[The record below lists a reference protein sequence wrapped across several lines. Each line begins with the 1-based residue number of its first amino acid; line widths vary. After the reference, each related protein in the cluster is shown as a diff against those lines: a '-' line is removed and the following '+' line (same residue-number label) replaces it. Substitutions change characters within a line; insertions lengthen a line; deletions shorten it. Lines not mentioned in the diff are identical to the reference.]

1 MSYKWQRLCRSV
13 CLVALVG
20 ASLGCGADDP
30 ATQPDRQTSPPSR
43 LLSVGD
49 FTTYL
54 DDEPSAMLVN
64 VHVPYEGHIEGTD
77 AFVPFDEI
85 ELWGELP
92 ANSETP
98 IAVYC
103 RSGNMS
109 AEAAAALTALGYT
122 DVVDLEGGM
131 NAWTAAGNQLVTDS
145 S

>member
-1 MSYKWQRLCRSV
+1 M
-13 CLVALVG
+13 G
-20 ASLGCGADDP
+20 ASVGCGADDP
-30 ATQPDRQTSPPSR
+30 AAQPDRQTSAPSSR

-85 ELWGELP
+85 ELWGDLP
-92 ANSETP
+92 TNSETP

-131 NAWTAAGNQLVTDS
+131 NAWTAAGNQLVTHS